1 MTPGLPRKSLHQA
14 FLILTVITSFWL
26 MRKERDEAG
35 RYDGG
40 VGGPHRIKSEA
51 KVWIPTPPL
60 LITTTLSRSLNFSE
74 IHFAHL

>member
-1 MTPGLPRKSLHQA
+1 
-14 FLILTVITSFWL
+14 

-40 VGGPHRIKSEA
+40 VGGPYRIKSEA

-60 LITTTLSRSLNFSE
+60 LIATTLSRSLNFSE
-74 IHFAHL
+74 THCAHL

>member
-1 MTPGLPRKSLHQA
+1 
-14 FLILTVITSFWL
+14 

-60 LITTTLSRSLNFSE
+60 LIATTLRRSLNFSE
-74 IHFAHL
+74 PTLPLMEMGIKVILIRMLKGRMRIK